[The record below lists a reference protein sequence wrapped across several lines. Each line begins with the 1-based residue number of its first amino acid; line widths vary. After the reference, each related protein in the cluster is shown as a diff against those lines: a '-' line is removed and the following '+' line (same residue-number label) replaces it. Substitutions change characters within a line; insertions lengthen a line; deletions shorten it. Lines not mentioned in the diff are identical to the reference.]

1 MFWPTRNSYLKVKR
15 RPSLMFSGHSVIGAK
30 GKEGK
35 KRALCFGCSK
45 KAAWIPTMQNNVKER
60 FRMKWGLQ
68 TCLKAAC
75 GCEFSGE
82 NLCSLLSNI
91 KVKTNMFPCCPLL
104 EYRFLCNLSLGG
116 GVLHCPV
123 PFLYGFVTLN
133 KPWIWLMS
141 STSSELSES

>member
-15 RPSLMFSGHSVIGAK
+15 RPSLMFSGYSVIGAK

-35 KRALCFGCSK
+35 KGALCFGCSARRQLGYQQCK
-45 KAAWIPTMQNNVKER
+45 TMLKNA
-60 FRMKWGLQ
+60 FRPYDDKWGLQ

-82 NLCSLLSNI
+82 NLCSLLPNI

-104 EYRFLCNLSLGG
+104 EYRFLSNLSLGG
-116 GVLHCPV
+116 GYCTVGSH
-123 PFLYGFVTLN
+123 FY
-133 KPWIWLMS
+133 MDS
-141 STSSELSES
+141 SP